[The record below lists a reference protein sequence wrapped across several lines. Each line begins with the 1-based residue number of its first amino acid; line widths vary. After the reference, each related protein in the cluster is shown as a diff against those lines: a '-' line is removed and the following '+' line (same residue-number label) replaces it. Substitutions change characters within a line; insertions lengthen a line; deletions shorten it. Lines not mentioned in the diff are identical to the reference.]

1 MADINTKEIAQ
12 ALMHAGISGQKWYQR
27 RYQNPDGTYT
37 ELGKIRKRAYYR
49 DNYSTDYELSRQ
61 NPKTL
66 SNEDLRRASDRY
78 NIESNYSKNKTDAS
92 LLNQTA
98 NKAKV
103 GLAAVATLAAAGLAG
118 YKIYN
123 IVKNRNNKEE
133 IEWGKKAS
141 DALRN
146 ARKNMKA
153 EDLENAFHDQI
164 INQVK
169 SSKFKTKNFA
179 EDLKDALK
187 DFIKQSDI
195 DEDYLAHHGILGQKW
210 GIRRFQNDDGT
221 LTPLGR
227 KRYGV
232 KTYNEL
238 SASQKRDIEKRDAEL
253 RTRQETDYQNKM
265 LAKQQKREYKLE
277 KQKLKNEAAEN
288 KSAERVEKA
297 EIESAREE
305 RLQAETNEKAQK
317 TVKAIAIGLA
327 ATTAVL
333 GFAVARKAGVF
344 SKGTA
349 TASSSGN
356 RPKVDIGSKGRDA
369 ESRFNVLKGLFS
381 KAKNSGAGKSAGES
395 VKAAFVKAKD
405 VPKAARTSAGKTVFE
420 TFRDSD
426 GLFKSAA
433 DILRNHPGQLRL
445 ATP

>member
-37 ELGKIRKRAYYR
+37 ELGKIRKRAYYK
-49 DNYSTDYELSRQ
+49 DNYAGYSNDDLKAMTERNNAINAYEKSVSER
-61 NPKTL
+61 
-66 SNEDLRRASDRY
+66 
-78 NIESNYSKNKTDAS
+78 
-92 LLNQTA
+92 
-98 NKAKV
+98 
-103 GLAAVATLAAAGLAG
+103 GLAQNNARTTRYGNASKRAASVSSGVKSAAAIITGSVAVVAAG
-118 YKIYN
+118 AAFA
-123 IVKNRNNKEE
+123 
-133 IEWGKKAS
+133 KA
-141 DALRN
+141 
-146 ARKNMKA
+146 
-153 EDLENAFHDQI
+153 F
-164 INQVK
+164 
-169 SSKFKTKNFA
+169 SSGGQGR
-179 EDLKDALK
+179 KDAKTVAMFVSNGMKRVKELFSVK
-187 DFIKQSDI
+187 HSEI

-327 ATTAVL
+327 ATTTVL
-333 GFAVARKAGVF
+333 GLAVARKTGVF

-349 TASSSGN
+349 PTSSSGN

-381 KAKNSGAGKSAGES
+381 KTKNSGAGKSAGES

-445 ATP
+445 TTP

>member
-49 DNYSTDYELSRQ
+49 DNYAGYSNDDLKAMTERNNAINAYEKSVSER
-61 NPKTL
+61 
-66 SNEDLRRASDRY
+66 
-78 NIESNYSKNKTDAS
+78 
-92 LLNQTA
+92 
-98 NKAKV
+98 
-103 GLAAVATLAAAGLAG
+103 GLAQNNARTTRYGNASKRAASVSSGVKSAAAIITGSVAVVAAGAAFAKAFSSGGQGRKDAKTVATFVSNGM
-118 YKIYN
+118 KR
-123 IVKNRNNKEE
+123 VKELF
-133 IEWGKKAS
+133 S
-141 DALRN
+141 
-146 ARKNMKA
+146 
-153 EDLENAFHDQI
+153 
-164 INQVK
+164 VK
-169 SSKFKTKNFA
+169 HS
-179 EDLKDALK
+179 E
-187 DFIKQSDI
+187 I

-238 SASQKRDIEKRDAEL
+238 SATQKRDIAKRDAEL
-253 RTRQETDYQNKM
+253 RTQQETDYQNKM

-277 KQKLKNEAAEN
+277 KQRLKNEAEEN

-317 TVKAIAIGLA
+317 TVKAISIGLA
-327 ATTAVL
+327 ATTAIL
-333 GFAVARKAGVF
+333 GLAVARKAGVF

-349 TASSSGN
+349 SSSGDG
-356 RPKVDIGSKGRDA
+356 PKIDIGSKGRDA
-369 ESRFNVLKGLFS
+369 ASRFNVLKGLFS
-381 KAKNSGAGKSAGES
+381 KTKSSGAGKSAGEA

-420 TFRDSD
+420 TFKDSD

-445 ATP
+445 AAP